1 MTDLMLAEFTT
12 TGVVERPEY
21 IGVVLTGRSRIV
33 PAFVYAKAAGLF
45 GEPFGR
51 RGKTLWTVGLKR
63 SIPLR

>member
-1 MTDLMLAEFTT
+1 MTDLMLAAFTT

-45 GEPFGR
+45 GEPLGR
-51 RGKTLWTVGLKR
+51 QGKPSGRWA
-63 SIPLR
+63 